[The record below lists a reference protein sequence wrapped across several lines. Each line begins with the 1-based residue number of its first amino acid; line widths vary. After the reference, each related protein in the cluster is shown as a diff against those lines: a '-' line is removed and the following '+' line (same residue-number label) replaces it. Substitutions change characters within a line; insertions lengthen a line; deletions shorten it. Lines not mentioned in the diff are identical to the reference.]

1 MQEDEPEEVGAI
13 RTSFGPN
20 PPRKGYNKT
29 YRPYDQKY
37 TPTDF
42 QTKQRAE
49 TLWRQRMNVPRPQ
62 FGSIDPVNNTIP
74 VQTVPVNDKGIMLSC
89 DSLLTAAAEIDEWER
104 SIDLAVGRT
113 FSAWDDVRK
122 LAYIE
127 ATMTG
132 RAQLL
137 WNNFKATEYYR
148 SSFLKEFKD
157 AQSKGTRMRQV
168 LRLYLFGQTSPEDE
182 RRAQREKARL
192 AMQKLVCCDMSQIDL
207 YNETFLHFDLIMGEF
222 NSLANRRA
230 YFAKLPEPWNHE
242 MTKKYKGS

>member
-1 MQEDEPEEVGAI
+1 MRYPLTRALLSLPLADSPKSKLESVWNSKEVFNIQEVTRQLHTVSSILAYPAEYGYTPLYEISAITTEECSNTLPSSEMQEDEPEEVGAI
-13 RTSFGPN
+13 RTYFGPN

-62 FGSIDPVNNTIP
+62 LGSIDPVNNTIP

-113 FSAWDDVRK
+113 FSAWEDVRK

-148 SSFLKEFKD
+148 S
-157 AQSKGTRMRQV
+157 
-168 LRLYLFGQTSPEDE
+168 
-182 RRAQREKARL
+182 
-192 AMQKLVCCDMSQIDL
+192 
-207 YNETFLHFDLIMGEF
+207 
-222 NSLANRRA
+222 
-230 YFAKLPEPWNHE
+230 
-242 MTKKYKGS
+242 